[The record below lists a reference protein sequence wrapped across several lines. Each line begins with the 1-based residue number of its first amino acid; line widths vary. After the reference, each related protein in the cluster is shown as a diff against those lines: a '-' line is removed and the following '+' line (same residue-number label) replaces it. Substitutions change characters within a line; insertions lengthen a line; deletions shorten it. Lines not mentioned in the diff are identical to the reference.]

1 MVSFGDTTYV
11 TAYPLLLYTLG
22 IVLYGIFIFYLYRSL
37 SKRDL
42 ISLDLHKYSTPSHPL
57 FHKIVPIALYVYTY
71 AVIFP
76 LLTFIWFGVL
86 SLFILFLSGDQSLNQ
101 ILLLSM
107 AVVASTRITSYFSE
121 DLAKDLAKV
130 IPFTVLGFLLINSPV
145 ISIAGITDNFSEIP
159 LLLNKIFSYLLIVV
173 LLEFFIRIPYSIYS
187 LSVKQEIGED
197 EETPE
202 KEE

>member
-101 ILLLSM
+101 ILL
-107 AVVASTRITSYFSE
+107 
-121 DLAKDLAKV
+121 
-130 IPFTVLGFLLINSPV
+130 
-145 ISIAGITDNFSEIP
+145 
-159 LLLNKIFSYLLIVV
+159 
-173 LLEFFIRIPYSIYS
+173 
-187 LSVKQEIGED
+187 
-197 EETPE
+197 
-202 KEE
+202 